1 LAENI
6 EVPVVSANLIKDA
19 FRVVPLVENRFD
31 KVLSGVKPEPDWAF
45 ISFSARVAL
54 DP

>member
-1 LAENI
+1 MSENI
-6 EVPVVSANLIKDA
+6 EVPIVSANFIKDA
-19 FRVVPLVENRFD
+19 FRVVPLVKNRFD
-31 KVLSGVKPEPDWAF
+31 KVLSGLEPEPDWPF